1 MLAAPAL
8 KPLEAEYASAGI
20 DFVFVYVREA
30 HPGENL
36 PAHKSMEQKAKH
48 ARIFRDELEITRPIV
63 LDGLDGAGHL
73 QYGALPN
80 MTYLVGRGSTVLYR
94 ANWTEPIQ
102 IKSALEYLLNCRE
115 RRREGVRLA
124 PFYSESFGLRVSDP
138 KVSRGILEQSGQ
150 QALDDY
156 EKLIKKFAGT
166 RRVPEAFG

>member
-8 KPLEAEYASAGI
+8 KPLEAEYASSGI

-73 QYGALPN
+73 HTARCP
-80 MTYLVGRGSTVLYR
+80 T
-94 ANWTEPIQ
+94 
-102 IKSALEYLLNCRE
+102 
-115 RRREGVRLA
+115 
-124 PFYSESFGLRVSDP
+124 
-138 KVSRGILEQSGQ
+138 
-150 QALDDY
+150 
-156 EKLIKKFAGT
+156 
-166 RRVPEAFG
+166 